1 MTVSPLSPNRS
12 AELTSS
18 GFARRSFLPLRHNIL
33 WLLETG
39 VVRTLTVLEDG
50 TSVTL
55 GLWGQGDVVGRVL
68 SKADPFQIECLTS
81 VEANLLPDYSWHRAT
96 EAMIL
101 HIQRSGE
108 LIEIMH
114 CRQAESSLLR
124 LFAWLAK
131 RFGQE
136 VEQGQLIDLRL
147 THQDIAD
154 LIGLTR
160 VTVTRL
166 INDFEKQGIIQR
178 KQRQFIVLHDQ
189 SPFWHYEI

>member
-1 MTVSPLSPNRS
+1 MTVSPL
-12 AELTSS
+12 LTKEYL
-18 GFARRSFLPLRHNIL
+18 FDRRSFLPLKSDFL

-50 TSVTL
+50 TSITL
-55 GLWGQGDVVGRVL
+55 GLWGSGDVVGRVL
-68 SKADPFQIECLTS
+68 SQADPYQIECLTP
-81 VEANLLPDYSWHRAT
+81 VKATLLPERRWHEAT
-96 EAMIL
+96 DAMIL

-108 LIEIMH
+108 FMEILH
-114 CRQAESSLLR
+114 HKQAESSLLR
-124 LFAWLAK
+124 LLAWLAN

-136 VEQGQLIDLRL
+136 VEQGQRIALRL

-166 INDFEKQGIIQR
+166 LNDFERQGIIQR
-178 KQRQFIVLHDQ
+178 KERQFIVLHDRL
-189 SPFWHYEI
+189 PFWHYEI